1 MGEPLRILM
10 TNTFVANRSG
20 SELYVRDVALALQA
34 RGYQPIIFSTRL
46 GELAAELRRRSIMVT
61 DDLATI
67 SQPPDL
73 IHGQH
78 HLETMAALL
87 HFPNVPCL
95 SVIHGWL
102 PWQEMPVHFPR
113 VCHYVA
119 VSQTVY
125 DSLTTERGIPP
136 EKITILPN
144 FVDLERFQARVVP
157 LPEQPR
163 RAAIFSGVLG
173 GAKTFA
179 IVQEACQQRGIS
191 LDAFGSQAGNVL
203 TNPEKVLAS
212 YDVVF
217 SIGRAAIEC
226 LALGTAV
233 IVARPS
239 GIVGQVTRAN
249 YEALRRLNFDFGA
262 EVPPQPLTVESVGAA
277 LDAYDPIEAHA
288 VSQRIRA
295 EADIQ
300 QAIDRL
306 TVLYDQVVQ
315 DWTTHAPIDP
325 LVEMRLTSAYLTWFT
340 SHYVESYVQQIGQ
353 LERDSL
359 ARHQLLE
366 QARLHIAKVE
376 EESEARMQEI
386 EQARLHIAKVEQ
398 ESEAWMQEIE
408 QARLHIAKV
417 EEESEARMQA
427 LEQARL
433 HIAKVEEESEARM
446 QALEQARLHIAK
458 VEQES
463 ESRMQALEQAR
474 LHIAKVEQESESR
487 MQALEQAR
495 LHIAKVEQESFER
508 YRLIEELQNHI
519 RGLESAL
526 EERTVIADNA
536 QARAHEME
544 TKIARLQEKLS
555 AAEQREQAHA
565 DELAAQQQTLIQQH
579 QAEQEALEARLA
591 EAQTAIDRL
600 QRKLAYYRD
609 LI

>member
-1 MGEPLRILM
+1 MGKPLRILM
-10 TNTFVANRSG
+10 TNAFVASRSG

-46 GELAAELRRRSIMVT
+46 GELADELRRRSIMVT
-61 DDLATI
+61 DDLNTI
-67 SQPPDL
+67 SLPPDL

-113 VCHYVA
+113 IRHYVA

-125 DSLTTERGIPP
+125 DSLTVERGIPP

-144 FVDLERFQARVVP
+144 FVDLDRFQARIVP
-157 LPEQPR
+157 LPAQPR
-163 RAAIFSGVLG
+163 RAAVFSGALG
-173 GAKTFA
+173 RTETFA

-191 LDAFGSQAGNVL
+191 LDAFGIKAGNVL

-212 YDVVF
+212 YDIVF

-226 LALGTAV
+226 LALGAAV

-277 LDAYDPIEAHA
+277 LDAYDPVEAHA

-295 EADIQ
+295 EADIR
-300 QAIDRL
+300 QAVDRL
-306 TVLYDQVVQ
+306 TTLYDQVVQ

-353 LERDSL
+353 LEHESL

-366 QARLHIAKVE
+366 QARLY
-376 EESEARMQEI
+376 
-386 EQARLHIAKVEQ
+386 IAKVEQ
-398 ESEAWMQEIE
+398 EAEERVQEI
-408 QARLHIAKV
+408 A
-417 EEESEARMQA
+417 EARDYV
-427 LEQARL
+427 RR
-433 HIAKVEEESEARM
+433 I
-446 QALEQARLHIAK
+446 
-458 VEQES
+458 
-463 ESRMQALEQAR
+463 
-474 LHIAKVEQESESR
+474 
-487 MQALEQAR
+487 
-495 LHIAKVEQESFER
+495 EQESFER
-508 YRLIEELQNHI
+508 VKVIEDLKNHI
-519 RGLESAL
+519 HGLERAL
-526 EERTVIADNA
+526 EERLAITDNA
-536 QARAHEME
+536 QALTQKMA
-544 TKIARLQEKLS
+544 TQIAQLEEKLA

-565 DELAAQQQTLIQQH
+565 AELAAQQAAFAAQQEALMKQH
-579 QAEQEALEARLA
+579 QAEQEALAARLA

-609 LI
+609 LV